1 MRTMI
6 QKWRMNL
13 NNYVEIEGDGYFLE
27 GNVLTIDDWDVII
40 YDMANEEEFYD
51 DEEDECTYR
60 FL

>member
-1 MRTMI
+1 
-6 QKWRMNL
+6 L